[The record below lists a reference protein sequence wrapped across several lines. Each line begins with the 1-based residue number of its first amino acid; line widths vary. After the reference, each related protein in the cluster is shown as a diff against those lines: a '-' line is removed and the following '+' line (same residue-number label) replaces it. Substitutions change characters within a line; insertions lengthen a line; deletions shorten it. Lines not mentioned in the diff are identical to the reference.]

1 MSANLEFKLATAE
14 TEGHFRKLLRENALS
29 GNIELLLTR
38 EPNAFHAA
46 GISGD
51 VHDLVL
57 AYRQSPRELIGA
69 GARFEFDAFVNG
81 EGARVGYLGELR
93 VQGGFRQRRSLLF
106 EAYRKM
112 RLYHEAGE
120 APFYITTII
129 SDNRSTRRLLEAGLS
144 DMPTYRP
151 VEEMVTLTIPA
162 RRAAKARVPPVAVEC
177 AADDDIDAIANR
189 LRRTGRAF
197 QFHPVWD
204 SDTLRSRQRCRGISP
219 ADFCIAKVDGDIR
232 GMLCLWDQRAFKQSV
247 VAGYSRRFSRVRPFF
262 NVAAPLLRQPRLP
275 TPGDRLESAFLSHL
289 SVDDDDTLLALV
301 RYAAE
306 RAVRR
311 GIDYVMLGLASRN
324 DLTHVIQRKFSCHRY
339 MSMIYLVYW
348 PDGCSAAVAA
358 DDRIPHPEM
367 AIL

>member
-1 MSANLEFKLATAE
+1 MSTNLEFKLATAE

-29 GNIELLLTR
+29 GNINLLLTR

-46 GISGD
+46 GVSGD
-51 VHDLVL
+51 VFDLVL
-57 AYRQSPRELIGA
+57 AYRQSPSELIGA

-81 EGARVGYLGELR
+81 ETARVGYLGELR
-93 VQGGFRQRRSLLF
+93 VHGGFRQRRTLLL
-106 EAYRKM
+106 EAYRNM
-112 RLYHEAGE
+112 RRYHQAGK
-120 APFYITTII
+120 APYYITTII

-162 RRAAKARVPPVAVEC
+162 RRAARARVSPIAVESG
-177 AADDDIDAIANR
+177 ADNDIDAIADR
-189 LRRTGRAF
+189 LQRTGRAF

-204 SDTLRSRQRCRGISP
+204 SDTLRSTQRCRGISP
-219 ADFCIAKVDGDIR
+219 ADFCIARADGEIR
-232 GMLCLWDQRAFKQSV
+232 GVLCLWDQRAFKQSV
-247 VAGYSRRFSRVRPFF
+247 VAGYSRRLSRLRPFV
-262 NVAAPLLRQPRLP
+262 NMAAPLLRQPRLP
-275 TPGDRLESAFLSHL
+275 TPGNRLESAFLSHL
-289 SVDDDDTLLALV
+289 SVDDDETLIALV
-301 RYAAE
+301 RHAAE

-311 GIDYVMLGLASRN
+311 GIDYVMLGLAARN